1 MSYESD
7 IASGR
12 FVPSQ
17 KALEADAFIA
27 STSPETH
34 PDKYTFLGTMGW
46 VYTGPERFDTSRTEH
61 TGWVNRNLGFSG
73 FGGRAGAF
81 TDIYDD
87 PDPQPASQPP
97 SFNYMTDEELA
108 DYNEAN
114 DTNFSGN
121 YLSTHPQ
128 TGEAGMWTWD
138 PQAGWRDDTQWIGPR
153 THYEDGTPITSF
165 EDVRDGVFDDSD
177 ETNQYGDPVG
187 TVYSGGTPCFDEK
200 TGTYDRSI
208 PGCENAGLD
217 SDEDQILE
225 ILPMC
230 YDTRAINYGES
241 GLCKFPPATED
252 PSIPTDGTTTPTP
265 PFVNIGSPVGGAFTG
280 MAPQGLSYSATAL
293 PSTAPAPSVKN
304 VDYVKLLRGWL
315 TNSLF
320 KDMI

>member
-46 VYTGPERFDTSRTEH
+46 VYTGDERFDTSLTEH
-61 TGWVNRNLGFSG
+61 TGWVNRNLGASG
-73 FGGRAGAF
+73 FGGSF
-81 TDIYDD
+81 TDVYDD
-87 PDPQPASQPP
+87 PDPQPTNQLP

-121 YLSTHPQ
+121 YLSINPN
-128 TGEAGMWTWD
+128 TGESGMWTWD
-138 PQAGWRDDTQWIGPR
+138 PQAGWRDDTQWTGPI
-153 THYEDGTPITSF
+153 TEYEDGTPVTSF

-177 ETNQYGDPVG
+177 EMDPRPVCNEVGASNFGEVGECLNEFGDPFG
-187 TVYSGGTPCFDEK
+187 TVYAGGTPCFDEA

-208 PGCENAGLD
+208 PGCENSPPDPSPA
-217 SDEDQILE
+217 
-225 ILPMC
+225 
-230 YDTRAINYGES
+230 
-241 GLCKFPPATED
+241 PPA
-252 PSIPTDGTTTPTP
+252 DGTTTGAP

-280 MAPQGLSYSATAL
+280 MAPQGLSYSATSL

>member
-17 KALEADAFIA
+17 KALKADAFIA

-34 PDKYTFLGTMGW
+34 PDKYTFLGTVGW

-87 PDPQPASQPP
+87 PNPQPAEQPP

-121 YLSTHPQ
+121 YLSVNPN

-138 PQAGWRDDTQWIGPR
+138 PQAGWRDDTQWTGPR
-153 THYEDGTPITSF
+153 TTYDDGTPITSF
-165 EDVRDGVFDDSD
+165 EDVREGVFDDPSPAAD
-177 ETNQYGDPVG
+177 
-187 TVYSGGTPCFDEK
+187 
-200 TGTYDRSI
+200 
-208 PGCENAGLD
+208 A
-217 SDEDQILE
+217 
-225 ILPMC
+225 
-230 YDTRAINYGES
+230 DTTQ
-241 GLCKFPPATED
+241 PPAKEADSAAADPAED
-252 PSIPTDGTTTPTP
+252 VVSDVTDSNTTN
-265 PFVNIGSPVGGAFTG
+265 PFDSSGMFTG
-280 MAPQGLSYSATAL
+280 SGYTVSTPLTLNYSL
-293 PSTAPAPSVKN
+293 PSAATVSDSLSTGKMDFVKM
-304 VDYVKLLRGWL
+304 LRGYL
-315 TNSLF
+315 NNSLF
-320 KDMI
+320 KDYT

>member
-1 MSYESD
+1 MSYTGSMAYRPYREAVES
-7 IASGR
+7 GQ
-12 FVPSQ
+12 FTPS
-17 KALEADAFIA
+17 KEALEADAFIA

-46 VYTGPERFDTSRTEH
+46 VYTGPERFDTSMTEH
-61 TGWVNRNLGFSG
+61 VAWVNRGLGDSG

-87 PDPQPASQPP
+87 PDPQPSSPP

-108 DYNEAN
+108 EYNEAN

-121 YLSTHPQ
+121 YLSTNPN
-128 TGEAGMWTWD
+128 TGEPGMWTWD
-138 PQAGWRDDTQWIGPR
+138 PQAGWRDDTQWTGPR
-153 THYEDGTPITSF
+153 TTYEDGTPITSF
-165 EDVRDGVFDDSD
+165 GDVRDGVFDDSD
-177 ETNQYGDPVG
+177 ETDQYGNPVG
-187 TVYSGGTPCFDEK
+187 TVYAGGNPCFDEN

-208 PGCENAGLD
+208 PGCENAGPD
-217 SDEDQILE
+217 PS
-225 ILPMC
+225 P
-230 YDTRAINYGES
+230 A
-241 GLCKFPPATED
+241 PPA
-252 PSIPTDGTTTPTP
+252 DGTTTGTT

>member
-17 KALEADAFIA
+17 KALEADAYIA

-34 PDKYTFLGTMGW
+34 PDEYTFLGTVGW

-61 TGWVNRNLGFSG
+61 TGWVNRNLGSSG

-87 PDPQPASQPP
+87 PDPQPAAQPP

-138 PQAGWRDDTQWIGPR
+138 PQAGWRDDTQWTGPR
-153 THYEDGTPITSF
+153 TTYEDGTPITSF
-165 EDVRDGVFDDSD
+165 GDVRDGVFDDSD
-177 ETNQYGDPVG
+177 ETDQYGNPVG
-187 TVYSGGTPCFDEK
+187 TVYAGGNPCFDEN

-208 PGCENAGLD
+208 PGCENAGPD
-217 SDEDQILE
+217 PS
-225 ILPMC
+225 P
-230 YDTRAINYGES
+230 A
-241 GLCKFPPATED
+241 PPA
-252 PSIPTDGTTTPTP
+252 DGTTTGTT

-304 VDYVKLLRGWL
+304 IDYVKLLRGWL

>member
-17 KALEADAFIA
+17 KALEADAYIA

-34 PDKYTFLGTMGW
+34 PDEYTFLGTVGW

-61 TGWVNRNLGFSG
+61 TGWVNRNLGSSG

-87 PDPQPASQPP
+87 PDPQPAAQPP

-153 THYEDGTPITSF
+153 TEYEDGTPVTSF
-165 EDVRDGVFDDSD
+165 EDVRDGVFDDPQ
-177 ETNQYGDPVG
+177 EPVADSP
-187 TVYSGGTPCFDEK
+187 TTTADDTPAAPIA
-200 TGTYDRSI
+200 S
-208 PGCENAGLD
+208 A
-217 SDEDQILE
+217 
-225 ILPMC
+225 
-230 YDTRAINYGES
+230 A
-241 GLCKFPPATED
+241 PA
-252 PSIPTDGTTTPTP
+252 DGTTTPAP

-304 VDYVKLLRGWL
+304 IDYVKLLRGWL

>member
-46 VYTGPERFDTSRTEH
+46 VYTGPERFDTSLTEH
-61 TGWVNRNLGFSG
+61 TGWVNRNLGSSG
-73 FGGRAGAF
+73 FGGRAGSF
-81 TDIYDD
+81 KDVYDD
-87 PDPQPASQPP
+87 PDPQPPV
-97 SFNYMTDEELA
+97 
-108 DYNEAN
+108 
-114 DTNFSGN
+114 
-121 YLSTHPQ
+121 
-128 TGEAGMWTWD
+128 
-138 PQAGWRDDTQWIGPR
+138 DDTP
-153 THYEDGTPITSF
+153 DN
-165 EDVRDGVFDDSD
+165 SD
-177 ETNQYGDPVG
+177 EMDPRPVCNEVGAINFGEVGECLNRYGDPFG
-187 TVYSGGTPCFDEK
+187 TVYAGGPCFDET
-200 TGTYDRSI
+200 TGTYDRSKM
-208 PGCENAGLD
+208 GCED
-217 SDEDQILE
+217 S
-225 ILPMC
+225 
-230 YDTRAINYGES
+230 
-241 GLCKFPPATED
+241 PPD
-252 PSIPTDGTTTPTP
+252 PPPDGTVPEAPTNGTTTGAP

>member
-34 PDKYTFLGTMGW
+34 PDKYTFLGTVGW
-46 VYTGPERFDTSRTEH
+46 VYTGPERFDTSMTEH
-61 TGWVNRNLGFSG
+61 TAWVNRGLGDSG

-87 PDPQPASQPP
+87 PDPQPSSPP

-108 DYNEAN
+108 EYNEAN

-121 YLSTHPQ
+121 YLSTNPN
-128 TGEAGMWTWD
+128 TGEPGMWTWD
-138 PQAGWRDDTQWIGPR
+138 PQAGWRDDTQWTGPR
-153 THYEDGTPITSF
+153 TTYDDGTPIEGFGSF
-165 EDVRDGVFDDSD
+165 AD
-177 ETNQYGDPVG
+177 
-187 TVYSGGTPCFDEK
+187 VYSDKADAAGVTDTQDFPTADVPTTTADDTPVA
-200 TGTYDRSI
+200 
-208 PGCENAGLD
+208 PVA
-217 SDEDQILE
+217 
-225 ILPMC
+225 
-230 YDTRAINYGES
+230 
-241 GLCKFPPATED
+241 
-252 PSIPTDGTTTPTP
+252 PTDGTTTGTTP
-265 PFVNIGSPVGGAFTG
+265 FINIGSPVGGAFTG

>member
-1 MSYESD
+1 MSYTGSMAYRPYREAVES
-7 IASGR
+7 GQ
-12 FVPSQ
+12 FTPS
-17 KALEADAFIA
+17 KEALEADAFIA

-46 VYTGPERFDTSRTEH
+46 VYTGPEAMNTSLSEYTA
-61 TGWVNRNLGFSG
+61 WVNRGLGDSG

-87 PDPQPASQPP
+87 PDPQPADETP

-108 DYNEAN
+108 AYNEAN

-121 YLSTHPQ
+121 YLSIHPN
-128 TGEAGMWTWD
+128 TGEPGMWTWD
-138 PQAGWRDDTQWIGPR
+138 PQAGWRDDTQWTGPR
-153 THYEDGTPITSF
+153 TTYEDGTPITSF
-165 EDVRDGVFDDSD
+165 GDVRDGVFDDS
-177 ETNQYGDPVG
+177 
-187 TVYSGGTPCFDEK
+187 
-200 TGTYDRSI
+200 
-208 PGCENAGLD
+208 
-217 SDEDQILE
+217 EDNRLVA
-225 ILPMC
+225 LPMC
-230 YDTRAINYGES
+230 EDPSALNYGES
-241 GLCKFPPATED
+241 GICKFPPAAEN
-252 PSIPTDGTTTPTP
+252 PAPPADGTTTGTA
-265 PFVNIGSPVGGAFTG
+265 PFINIGSPVGGAFTG

>member
-46 VYTGPERFDTSRTEH
+46 VYTGDERFDTSLTEH
-61 TGWVNRNLGFSG
+61 TGWVNRNLGDSG

-87 PDPQPASQPP
+87 PDPQPSDPP
-97 SFNYMTDEELA
+97 SFNYMTDEEL
-108 DYNEAN
+108 DEYNEAN

-121 YLSTHPQ
+121 YLSTNPN

-138 PQAGWRDDTQWIGPR
+138 PQAGWRDDTQWTGPK
-153 THYEDGTPITSF
+153 TTYEDDTPIPSF
-165 EDVRDGVFDDSD
+165 GDVRDGVFDDSD
-177 ETNQYGDPVG
+177 DDLPIQP
-187 TVYSGGTPCFDEK
+187 
-200 TGTYDRSI
+200 
-208 PGCENAGLD
+208 
-217 SDEDQILE
+217 
-225 ILPMC
+225 LPMC
-230 YDTRAINYGES
+230 DDPSAINYGES
-241 GLCKFPPATED
+241 GICKFPPAAPT
-252 PSIPTDGTTTPTP
+252 PSPDAPTNGTTTGAP
-265 PFVNIGSPVGGAFTG
+265 PFVNIGSTVGGAFTG
-280 MAPQGLSYSATAL
+280 MAPQGLSYSATSL

-304 VDYVKLLRGWL
+304 IDYVKLLRGWL

-320 KDMI
+320 KDLI

>member
-46 VYTGPERFDTSRTEH
+46 VYTGPERFDTSLTEH
-61 TGWVNRNLGFSG
+61 TGWVNRNLGSSG

-87 PDPQPASQPP
+87 PDPQPAAQPP

-138 PQAGWRDDTQWIGPR
+138 PQAGWRDDTQWTGPR
-153 THYEDGTPITSF
+153 TEYEDGTPITSF

-177 ETNQYGDPVG
+177 EMDPRPVCNEVGAINFGEVGECLNRYGDPFG
-187 TVYSGGTPCFDEK
+187 TVYAGGPCFDET
-200 TGTYDRSI
+200 TGTYDRSKM
-208 PGCENAGLD
+208 GCED
-217 SDEDQILE
+217 S
-225 ILPMC
+225 
-230 YDTRAINYGES
+230 
-241 GLCKFPPATED
+241 PPD
-252 PSIPTDGTTTPTP
+252 PPPDGTMPAAPTNGTTTPAP

>member
-46 VYTGPERFDTSRTEH
+46 VYTGPERFDTSLTEH
-61 TGWVNRNLGFSG
+61 TGWVNRNLGSSG

-87 PDPQPASQPP
+87 PNPQPASQPP

-138 PQAGWRDDTQWIGPR
+138 PQAGWRDDTQWTGPR
-153 THYEDGTPITSF
+153 TEYEDGTPITSF

-177 ETNQYGDPVG
+177 DDFPIQ
-187 TVYSGGTPCFDEK
+187 
-200 TGTYDRSI
+200 
-208 PGCENAGLD
+208 A
-217 SDEDQILE
+217 
-225 ILPMC
+225 LPMC
-230 YDTRAINYGES
+230 EDPRAINYGES
-241 GLCKFPPATED
+241 GICKFPPATED
-252 PSIPTDGTTTPTP
+252 PGAPADDTPAPPTDGTTTGAP

-280 MAPQGLSYSATAL
+280 MAPQGLSYSATSL